1 MVLPFRPA
9 KFDRDISTLGISGF
23 AETLAEGSYTAFEH
37 SRRFRAKI
45 SDNRHRRLLC
55 MGRKRPRCG
64 RGSAEGDKLAPPH
77 IGHWLFSALAIAPC
91 GQFTHFQPAAE
102 VKWCAASVVDVGIP
116 KGSHRRLMLP
126 SVPPIR
132 RCAYPLFP

>member
-45 SDNRHRRLLC
+45 SDDQHRRLLC

-77 IGHWLFSALAIAPC
+77 VGHRLSPLGRLPL
-91 GQFTHFQPAAE
+91 
-102 VKWCAASVVDVGIP
+102 AAS
-116 KGSHRRLMLP
+116 L
-126 SVPPIR
+126 PPINLPQKRSEEHTSELQSR
-132 RCAYPLFP
+132 RDLV